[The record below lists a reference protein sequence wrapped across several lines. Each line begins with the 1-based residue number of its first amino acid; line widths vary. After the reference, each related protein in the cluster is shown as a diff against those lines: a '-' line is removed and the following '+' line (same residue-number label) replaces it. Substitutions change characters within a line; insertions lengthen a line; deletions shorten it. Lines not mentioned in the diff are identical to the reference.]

1 VRHVYVAWE
10 PSKTSISKRQRSS
23 PLSLATQPTRI
34 PQKSAPKPAQATNAW
49 LPREITLM
57 AYSISNYSVTAP
69 ISGATRQLLSYH
81 LGPSAS
87 PPVQHVACCVYR
99 FLRRA
104 LVLWPVGHSH
114 DHLDAVIDVWLGVLF
129 PWLLA
134 DPHAKCA
141 PLSIGVILDLC
152 VHAWG
157 AL

>member
-10 PSKTSISKRQRSS
+10 PSKSSSSKRHTSS
-23 PLSLATQPTRI
+23 PLPLTTQPSRSQ
-34 PQKSAPKPAQATNAW
+34 QKSPPKPAQAKNAW

-57 AYSISNYSVTAP
+57 AYSISNYSATAP
-69 ISGATRQLLSYH
+69 ISGAATRHLLSYH

-104 LVLWPVGHSH
+104 LVMWPVGQSH

-129 PWLLA
+129 PWMLL
-134 DPHAKCA
+134 DPQAKCVA
-141 PLSIGVILDLC
+141 PF
-152 VHAWG
+152 
-157 AL
+157 